1 MSTTDYLTHPA
12 DPISV
17 ERMKAAG
24 LRMALVDTSNEAEY
38 NAWWDALNRGFHGG
52 ANTPERRKEMTEGS
66 TFRRAIGIWDDTN
79 SNKFEPV
86 ATIDSWPTRLA
97 VPGGQTIQTW
107 AISGVT
113 VASTHSGR
121 GIARAMLEG
130 ELRTATELGM
140 PMASLTVSESSL
152 YGRYG
157 FAPAAMA
164 ADHEFDVRRVRWNGP
179 VPDGRVEYISNE
191 QFRDLLAEMHERLL
205 PTMIGEIDLWPLRTA
220 QIAGTALDEEGGAKK
235 LRAIQ
240 YLDADGVVR
249 GIANYKIS
257 GGEHDFM
264 SHALSVEYLLTETPD
279 AYAAVWR
286 YLLSVPLVEK
296 VTAAMRSIDEPV
308 RWMIT
313 DWRAATVKTWE
324 HQYLRVLDVKACLEA
339 RSFVTD
345 GRVEFEVDDSNGF
358 ASGRFELT
366 VQDGVGRVAVV
377 SEPSGAP
384 TLALGVPELSA
395 IYLGGVKATT
405 LVAAGRIRESE
416 AGAAV
421 LADGL
426 LRSEVTPFLSI
437 WY

>member
-324 HQYLRVLDVKACLEA
+324 HQYLRILDVKACLEA
-339 RSFVTD
+339 RRY
-345 GRVEFEVDDSNGF
+345 GR
-358 ASGRFELT
+358 SGTAAFHVNDELDLAT
-366 VQDGVGRVAVV
+366 GSWSLSADTDGVGHV
-377 SEPSGAP
+377 GATASDGGP
-384 TLALGVPELSA
+384 DLTLGVAELSA
-395 IYLGGVKATT
+395 LFLGGVRAST
-405 LVAAGRIRESE
+405 LAEAGRLIGSEESLRE
-416 AGAAV
+416 
-421 LADGL
+421 ADL
-426 LRSEVTPFLSI
+426 LLGSPRVPYLSI

>member
-1 MSTTDYLTHPA
+1 MSIADYLTQPA

-38 NAWWDALNRGFHGG
+38 SAWWDALNRGFHGG

-164 ADHEFDVRRVRWNGP
+164 ADYEFDVRRVTWNGP

-257 GGEHDFM
+257 GGDHDFM

-279 AYAAVWR
+279 AYAALWR

-296 VTAAMRSIDEPV
+296 VTAAMRSVDEPV

-324 HQYLRVLDVKACLEA
+324 HQYLRVLDVKACWEA
-339 RSFVTD
+339 RRY
-345 GRVEFEVDDSNGF
+345 GR
-358 ASGRFELT
+358 SGTVAFHLNDELDLAAGSWSLSAGT
-366 VQDGVGRVAVV
+366 DGVGHV
-377 SEPSGAP
+377 GATSSDGGP
-384 TLALGVPELSA
+384 GLTLGAAEFSALF
-395 IYLGGVKATT
+395 LGGVRPST
-405 LVAAGRIRESE
+405 LAEAGRLVGSEESLRE
-416 AGAAV
+416 
-421 LADGL
+421 ADL
-426 LRSEVTPFLSI
+426 LLGSPRVPYLSI